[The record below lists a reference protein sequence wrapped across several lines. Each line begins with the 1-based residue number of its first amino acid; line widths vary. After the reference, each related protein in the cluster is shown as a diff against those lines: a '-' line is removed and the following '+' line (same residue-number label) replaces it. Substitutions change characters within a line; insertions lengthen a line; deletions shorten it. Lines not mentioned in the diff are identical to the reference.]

1 MRWYMRINKP
11 APLPV
16 KLRVVER
23 MYRRGADVRH

>member
-1 MRWYMRINKP
+1 MRINKP

-23 MYRRGADVRH
+23 MYRRRSLS